1 MSDAHHRLP
10 HQHETPWISPAPCS
24 NADRQMRVR
33 EITKPPLPT
42 PRTCERSIGERCR
55 HPRAPLESIPPPP
68 QSSPFQLPDVGWWPY
83 LDERR
88 EAVSLT
94 GPAIV
99 ACPFSPAHN
108 SWYITCPWVWCV
120 VYSCVEARDKS
131 SPCRPTTSQPGTSTS
146 EMQKLFGSGN
156 WKSPRISP
164 ERGFALGLTGISLE
178 KR

>member
-1 MSDAHHRLP
+1 M
-10 HQHETPWISPAPCS
+10 
-24 NADRQMRVR
+24 
-33 EITKPPLPT
+33 
-42 PRTCERSIGERCR
+42 
-55 HPRAPLESIPPPP
+55 
-68 QSSPFQLPDVGWWPY
+68 
-83 LDERR
+83 
-88 EAVSLT
+88 SLT

-156 WKSPRISP
+156 WKSLRISP